1 MREQTGAAKLQKSFS
16 PGLEVITL
24 KRRSYE
30 EHFIT
35 SVPDGSES
43 VESLFQRTARA
54 VRERNAQVVS
64 QEVFE
69 IEDKDGTGM
78 QSLKDAFGETKG
90 PVIWLFNKH
99 CTNLCGT
106 HLWAVSGTEVKPV
119 EADGEIV
126 GSTFEDN
133 NVQYYRLNGLLP
145 EDATRSWDEQAC
157 EIFEQ
162 MDSLLQANGME
173 FSHVLRTWFY
183 NDNILKWYSNFNKVR
198 DSFFEKKGIY
208 EGLVPA
214 STGLGGRNTA
224 GAALTG
230 GLFAIKAKGKG
241 MRGAFAVPSPL
252 QLSAIE
258 YGSSFSRAV
267 ELDLADHRRLYIS
280 GTASIDQDGKTLHI
294 DDPDAQVTLTM
305 KVVHAILESCNM
317 DWGDVTRA
325 FGYFK
330 HAKDAPLLENYRL
343 KNNLPQFPVVIVEN
357 DICREELLF
366 EIEVDAIVTE

>member
-30 EHFIT
+30 EYFIT

-69 IEDKDGTGM
+69 IEDKDGAGM

-119 EADGEIV
+119 EADGKIV

-145 EDATRSWDEQAC
+145 EDATKSRDEQAW

-173 FSHVLRTWFY
+173 FNHVLRTWFY

-198 DSFFEKKGIY
+198 DSFFEKKRIY

-214 STGLGGRNTA
+214 STGVGGRNTA

-230 GLFAIKAKGKG
+230 GLLAIKAKGNG
-241 MRGAFAVPSPL
+241 MRAFAVPSPL

-267 ELDLADHRRLYIS
+267 ELDVADHRRLYVS
-280 GTASIDQDGKTLHI
+280 GTASIDQYGKTSHI
-294 DDPDAQVTLTM
+294 DDPDAQVKLAM
-305 KVVHAILESCNM
+305 KVVHAILESRNM
-317 DWGDVTRA
+317 DWSDVTRA

-330 HAKDAPLLENYRL
+330 HSEDVPVLEKYLL
-343 KNNLPQFPVVIVEN
+343 KNNLPQFPVVVVEN
-357 DICREELLF
+357 DICREDLLF

>member
-224 GAALTG
+224 GA
-230 GLFAIKAKGKG
+230 
-241 MRGAFAVPSPL
+241 
-252 QLSAIE
+252 IE